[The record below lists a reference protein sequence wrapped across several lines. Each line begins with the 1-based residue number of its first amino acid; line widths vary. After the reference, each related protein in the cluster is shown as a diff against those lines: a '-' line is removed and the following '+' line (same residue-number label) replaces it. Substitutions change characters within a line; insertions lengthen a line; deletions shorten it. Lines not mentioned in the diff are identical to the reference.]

1 MTAVTPPI
9 SPTGTVFVI
18 DDDASVRRALKRQL
32 TTLGFVV
39 ETFDSAQGYLAR
51 PAPDGIA
58 CIVSDLRMPGM
69 DGLDLQSTLDVSGR
83 ALPMVFISGHGDIP
97 TTVQAMKGGAVD
109 FIAKPFREEQIVRS
123 VREALAKSRKCL
135 ATEQEDTALRARYD
149 TLTPRERDVFAL
161 VAEGLLNKLV
171 ADRLGIAERTTK
183 IHRARVMDKM
193 GAHSLAE
200 LVRMADRLGA
210 PRA

>member
-1 MTAVTPPI
+1 
-9 SPTGTVFVI
+9 
-18 DDDASVRRALKRQL
+18 
-32 TTLGFVV
+32 
-39 ETFDSAQGYLAR
+39 
-51 PAPDGIA
+51 
-58 CIVSDLRMPGM
+58 
-69 DGLDLQSTLDVSGR
+69 
-83 ALPMVFISGHGDIP
+83 
-97 TTVQAMKGGAVD
+97 MKGGAVD